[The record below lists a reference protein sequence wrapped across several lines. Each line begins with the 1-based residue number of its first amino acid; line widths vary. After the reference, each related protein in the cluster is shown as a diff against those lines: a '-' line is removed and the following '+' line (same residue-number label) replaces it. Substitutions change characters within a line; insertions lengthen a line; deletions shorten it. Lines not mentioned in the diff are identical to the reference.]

1 MPVLIDRYQVLAP
14 LDAVSNFHFDPRAMA
29 HLTPPPVIV
38 QIHSTEP
45 LAENS
50 RTTFTLW
57 FGPLPVKWRARHV
70 RVSREGGFTDL
81 QEHGPFLRWE
91 HTHAW
96 RADGPDSTEMV
107 EIIHYQHKSGIQG
120 WFTRLLFAPIM
131 LRLMFAYRRGV
142 ITRICEKRRQTAQ
155 MPV

>member
-1 MPVLIDRYQVLAP
+1 
-14 LDAVSNFHFDPRAMA
+14 MA
-29 HLTPPPVIV
+29 HLTPPTVILQV
-38 QIHSTEP
+38 HMAES

-57 FGPLPVKWRARHV
+57 YGPLPIRWRARHV

-96 RADGPDSTEMV
+96 RADGPNSTEMV
-107 EIIHYQHKSGIQG
+107 EIIQYKHRPGI
-120 WFTRLLFAPIM
+120 
-131 LRLMFAYRRGV
+131 
-142 ITRICEKRRQTAQ
+142 
-155 MPV
+155 